1 MFDWLLFDTSLLRTP
16 EVIFRL
22 VLQAILFCLSAFF
35 SMSETALFSLSEL
48 HLQRLRNEQHPR
60 SDTLHKLLDY
70 PRELIVSILCGN
82 ELVNIAATVN
92 LAGVLLILYG
102 NPEQAGLINILFMFP
117 LLLIFGEI
125 TPKTIA
131 VTNTYKV
138 AANVVAAPIGLW
150 VRLVKPVRTVV
161 MGAANVLTTLI
172 IGSQVRQSSL
182 LGADEIKTLLD
193 EVTDHGDLG
202 ATERIIIDNL
212 LDSKDFEISTIMV
225 PRPRVI
231 FLDANQPLAELI
243 DLMRLHK
250 RARYPVYRGHPDD
263 IVGIL
268 RTIDVAS
275 LLHSGAD
282 LSAESVDSVL
292 DPVVAVPSTRTIH
305 DMLDFFRR
313 ENTTTAL
320 VFNEWGSVDGLV
332 TLRQVL
338 RFFIGILNEDSE
350 EDHSFEELDEGR
362 FIVSG
367 QMHIEHVNDLL
378 NCHLGSPRM
387 TTIGGLV
394 FQALDRLPGL
404 GDEVE
409 LPGVRARV
417 VKMNRHR
424 IDRVEISSGAGLVV
438 GEGDADASASGGLI
452 AGAGPAD
459 ARHGGREK
467 LS

>member
-1 MFDWLLFDTSLLRTP
+1 MIDWLLFDASLLASP
-16 EVIFRL
+16 EVILRL
-22 VLQAILFCLSAFF
+22 ILQVLLFCLSSFF
-35 SMSETALFSLSEL
+35 SMSETALFSLSDL
-48 HLQRLRNEQHPR
+48 HLQRLRDEQHR
-60 SDTLHKLLDY
+60 QSDTIHKLLDY

-138 AANVVAAPIGLW
+138 ASEVVAAPIGVW
-150 VRLVKPVRTVV
+150 VRLVRPVRTVV
-161 MGAANVLTTLI
+161 MSVANFLTTLI
-172 IGSQVRQSSL
+172 IGSQNTRSNL
-182 LGADEIKTLLD
+182 LGADEIKTLLE
-193 EVTDHGDLG
+193 EVADHGDLG

-225 PRPRVI
+225 PRPQII
-231 FLDANQPLAELI
+231 FLDASQPLPELI
-243 DLMRLHK
+243 KVMRLHK
-250 RARYPVYRGHPDD
+250 RARYPVYRGHPDN
-263 IVGIL
+263 IVGIV
-268 RTIDVAS
+268 RTIKVAS
-275 LLHSGAD
+275 LVHAGTD
-282 LSAESVDSVL
+282 LSTASIESVI
-292 DPVVAVPSTRTIH
+292 DPVVAVPSTKTIH

-338 RFFIGILNEDSE
+338 RFFVGILNRDSE
-350 EDHSFEELDEGR
+350 DDHSFEELGDGR
-362 FIVSG
+362 FLVSG

-378 NCHLGSPRM
+378 NCDLDSPRM

-394 FQALDRLPGL
+394 FQALDRLPHEK
-404 GDEVE
+404 DEVD

-424 IDRVEISSGAGLVV
+424 IDRIEIASGSVSTV
-438 GEGDADASASGGLI
+438 GEKAVGLAQPDATISRSRSDGEDNRS
-452 AGAGPAD
+452 
-459 ARHGGREK
+459 
-467 LS
+467 